1 MMKVGARRSMY
12 FLPTL
17 RETPSEATVI
27 SHKLMLRAG
36 LVRQASSGL
45 YNWLPL
51 GFRVLKK
58 IESIVRQEQDR
69 IGANECL
76 MPTIQSAD
84 LWQQSGRYEDYGKE
98 MLRIR
103 DRHDRALLYGPTNEE
118 AITSLF
124 AETIKTYKELPQR
137 LYHIQWK
144 FRDEIRPRF
153 GVMRAREFY
162 MKDAYSFDYDHQQGL
177 ASYNAMF
184 ISYLRIFQR
193 LGMRAIP
200 MRADTGPIGGDSSH
214 EFIIVAETGES
225 SIYCDSYL
233 LSMRWSSEARGD
245 AKNDARKHAEM
256 VALATSHYA
265 ATDEEYDAQEFE
277 RRVPTE
283 RRVETRGIEVGH
295 VFFFGDKYSKPLN
308 AYITTASGKEV
319 AVQMGSYGVGI
330 SRLVAA
336 IIEASHDESGIIW
349 PPSVAP
355 FQVGLIELEG
365 AKVEGEEGA
374 DDDHLYARLCR
385 EGIETLYDDRTDV
398 SVGVKFAEMDLL
410 GLPWQLIVGGKK
422 AGQGSVEIKNRKSGK
437 REIVALGEAVSYLKR
452 GIETKHANIFD

>member
-1 MMKVGARRSMY
+1 MTKIGVRRSKY

-17 RETPSEATVI
+17 REVPAEATVL
-27 SHKLMLRAG
+27 SHKLMLRSG

-51 GFRVLKK
+51 GLRVLQK

-69 IGANECL
+69 IGAHECL
-76 MPTIQSAD
+76 MPTIQSTD

-98 MLRIR
+98 MLRIK

-124 AETIKTYKELPQR
+124 AETIKTYKELPQL

-162 MKDAYSFDYDHQQGL
+162 MKDAYSFDYDQEQGI

-184 ISYLRIFQR
+184 VSYLRIFQR
-193 LGMRAIP
+193 LGVQAIP

-214 EFIIVAETGES
+214 EFVIVAETGES
-225 SIYCDSYL
+225 SLYCDSRL
-233 LSMRWSSEARGD
+233 LSMRWSSDARDD
-245 AKNDARKHAEM
+245 AKKHAEM
-256 VALATSHYA
+256 VSLATSHYA
-265 ATDEEYDAQEFE
+265 VTDEEYDAQEFE
-277 RRVPTE
+277 RRVPAE
-283 RRVETRGIEVGH
+283 RRVKTRGIEVGH
-295 VFFFGDKYSKPLN
+295 VFFFGDKYSRPLN
-308 AYITTASGKEV
+308 AYITTSSGKDV

-336 IIEASHDESGIIW
+336 IIEASHDDRGIVW
-349 PPSVAP
+349 PTSVAP
-355 FQVGLIELEG
+355 FQVGLLELGSSSAARKAGQTE
-365 AKVEGEEGA
+365 AGEE
-374 DDDHLYARLCR
+374 DSLYAMLCR
-385 EGIETLYDDRTDV
+385 EGIETLYDDRADV
-398 SVGVKFAEMDLL
+398 SAGVKFAEMDLL
-410 GLPWQLIVGGKK
+410 GLPWQVIVGGKNSEH
-422 AGQGSVEIKNRKSGK
+422 GSVEVKNRKSGK
-437 REIVALGEAVSYLKR
+437 IEIIALGKAVSYLQQNI
-452 GIETKHANIFD
+452 GAEHVAIFD